1 MQVFVAT
8 AGLKV
13 HERRATERG
22 TRMAG
27 NESWMCQGRQEH
39 GWFGDGTC
47 GCGSTGDSG
56 ASNSDKAAADRLMQ
70 AAQAAY
76 DR

>member
-1 MQVFVAT
+1 
-8 AGLKV
+8 
-13 HERRATERG
+13 
-22 TRMAG
+22 MAG